1 MGGRVNGMR
10 ERRKEPRSAG
20 AGMRARARPGH
31 RLVVIDVSPRGALV
45 EAMRPLRPGS
55 HLEVQLETNARS
67 TMLRARVLRCVVAAL
82 DASGVTYR
90 AALAFSENCDWLRE
104 PATPTGNAVP

>member
-1 MGGRVNGMR
+1 MSVVR

-20 AGMRARARPGH
+20 GGMRARARPGH

-55 HLEVQLETNARS
+55 HLEVQLESSVRS
-67 TMLRARVLRCVVAAL
+67 TMLRARVLRCAVAAL

-90 AALAFSENCDWLRE
+90 AALAFSESCDWLRE
-104 PATPTGNAVP
+104 ATTPTGNALP